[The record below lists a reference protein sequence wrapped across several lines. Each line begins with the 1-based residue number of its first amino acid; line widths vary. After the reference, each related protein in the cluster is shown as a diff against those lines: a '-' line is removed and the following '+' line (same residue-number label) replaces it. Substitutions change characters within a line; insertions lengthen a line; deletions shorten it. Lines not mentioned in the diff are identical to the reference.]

1 LNQHK
6 PPSVRPATTSR
17 NSRATRSPVTPP
29 VAASAASPAPPLARR
44 PAAAHGAAELL
55 LKEIR
60 DQFETLSRQLKV
72 IARYVEQNRDHI
84 GLDRI
89 QDVAERC
96 GVQPSAVIRFA
107 KHFGFSGYT
116 GMQKIFR
123 DGIAKQI
130 APNRDYQA
138 RIRSLIEAA
147 QGQLSSA
154 DIAHEFIGGSIAGM
168 QELQR
173 DLHSTVFDEAV
184 AMLAEAPAIWV
195 AGYRR
200 SFPVAAYLVYALQ
213 HTDKR
218 IEMLSGLGGLSE
230 GQMRGLGALDV
241 MVVVSFSPYAEEAMQ
256 AARNAVAAGAR
267 LIAITD
273 SQMSPLAG
281 LSSATLVVPESAT
294 FGFRALT
301 NTMCLAQS
309 LFIAL
314 AYQTELAYKPNA
326 LHAGHPVREF

>member
-1 LNQHK
+1 MK
-6 PPSVRPATTSR
+6 KSIA
-17 NSRATRSPVTPP
+17 
-29 VAASAASPAPPLARR
+29 AASPPIPSAPHPD
-44 PAAAHGAAELL
+44 AERL
-55 LKEIR
+55 LKRITIE
-60 DQFETLSRQLKV
+60 FETLSRQLKL
-72 IARYVEQNRDHI
+72 IARYIEQHRDHI

-89 QDVAERC
+89 QDVAQRC

-116 GMQKIFR
+116 EMQKIFR

-173 DLHSTVFDEAV
+173 DLHGTVFDEAV
-184 AMLAEAPAIWV
+184 ALLADTPTIWV
-195 AGYRR
+195 AGTRR
-200 SFPVAAYLVYALQ
+200 SFPVASYLAYALQ

-218 IEMLSGLGGLSE
+218 VELLSGLGGMSE
-230 GQMRGLGALDV
+230 GQMRRLARGDV
-241 MVVVSFSPYAEEAMQ
+241 MIVVSFAPYAEESMQ
-256 AARNAVAAGAR
+256 CARLAVASGAR

-273 SQMSPLAG
+273 SQMSPLAT
-281 LSSATLVVPESAT
+281 LSSAALVVPESAT
-294 FGFRALT
+294 FGFRSLT

-314 AYQTELAYKPNA
+314 AYRTELLYQPTAESPA
-326 LHAGHPVREF
+326 SDR

>member
-1 LNQHK
+1 MK
-6 PPSVRPATTSR
+6 KSIP
-17 NSRATRSPVTPP
+17 
-29 VAASAASPAPPLARR
+29 AASPPAPSAPH
-44 PAAAHGAAELL
+44 PDAERL
-55 LKEIR
+55 LKRITAE
-60 DQFETLSRQLKV
+60 FESLSRQLKL
-72 IARYVEQNRDHI
+72 IARYIEQHRDHI

-89 QDVAERC
+89 QDVAQRS

-116 GMQKIFR
+116 EMQKIFR

-173 DLHSTVFDEAV
+173 DLHGTVFDEAV
-184 AMLAEAPAIWV
+184 ALLADTPTVWV
-195 AGYRR
+195 AGTRR
-200 SFPVAAYLVYALQ
+200 SFPVASYLTYALQ

-218 IEMLSGLGGLSE
+218 VELLSGLGGMNE
-230 GQMRGLGALDV
+230 GQMRGLARGDV
-241 MVVVSFSPYAEEAMQ
+241 MIVVSFAPYAEESMLC
-256 AARNAVAAGAR
+256 ARLAVASGAR

-273 SQMSPLAG
+273 SQMSPLAT

-294 FGFRALT
+294 FGFRSLT

-314 AYQTELAYKPNA
+314 AYRTELLYQPTADRPA
-326 LHAGHPVREF
+326 CDR

>member
-1 LNQHK
+1 M
-6 PPSVRPATTSR
+6 PRAVPAQ
-17 NSRATRSPVTPP
+17 
-29 VAASAASPAPPLARR
+29 SAA
-44 PAAAHGAAELL
+44 EQL
-55 LKEIR
+55 LKSIR
-60 DQFETLSRQLKV
+60 DEFEALSRQLKL

-107 KHFGFSGYT
+107 KHFGFSGYS

-184 AMLAEAPAIWV
+184 ALLAEATTIWV
-195 AGYRR
+195 AGSRR

-218 IEMLSGLGGLSE
+218 IELLSGMGGMND
-230 GQMRGLGALDV
+230 GQMRSMTKGDV
-241 MVVVSFSPYAEEAMQ
+241 MVVVSFLPYAEESMYC
-256 AARNAVAAGAR
+256 ARTAVAAGAK

-273 SQMSPLAG
+273 SQMSPLAD

-314 AYQTELAYKPNA
+314 AYQTELAYTPISTGAANPA
-326 LHAGHPVREF
+326 REL